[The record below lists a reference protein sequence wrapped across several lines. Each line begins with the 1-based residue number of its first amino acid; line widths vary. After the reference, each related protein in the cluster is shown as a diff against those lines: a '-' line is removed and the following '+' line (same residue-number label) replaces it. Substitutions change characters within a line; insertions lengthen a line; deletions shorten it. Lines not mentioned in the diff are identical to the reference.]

1 MFVIYHNPRCSTS
14 RKALEWLE
22 GTGERVEVVRYLE
35 DGWTRGQL
43 LGLFAAAGISP
54 QEALRKREDGA
65 TALQD
70 ADEETVLAAMV
81 ANPVLVERPIV
92 CGPRGVRLCRPFER
106 IEELLPSPG
115 APATL

>member
-22 GTGERVEVVRYLE
+22 ATGQRVEVIPYLD

-43 LGLFAAAGISP
+43 LGLFAAAGITP

-65 TALQD
+65 AVLQD
-70 ADEETVLAAMV
+70 ADDEAVLAAMV
-81 ANPVLVERPIV
+81 ANPALVERPFV
-92 CGPRGVRLCRPFER
+92 CGARGVRLCRPFER
-106 IEELLPSPG
+106 IEEILPAPG
-115 APATL
+115 APATP